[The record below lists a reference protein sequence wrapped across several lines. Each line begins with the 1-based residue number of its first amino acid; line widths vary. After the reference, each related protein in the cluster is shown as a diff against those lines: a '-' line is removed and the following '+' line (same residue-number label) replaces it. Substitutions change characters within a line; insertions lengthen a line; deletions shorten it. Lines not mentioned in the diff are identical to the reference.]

1 VEQLL
6 ELHQKFYLVNK
17 ETFAGNPTF
26 TAAVDKAFRTIV
38 NDTTVNPSANGPE
51 VLARYCD
58 SMLKRSTV
66 KKEMATSA
74 ASGVSSRGSIRRRP
88 ALGDDGDPTETL
100 TRMVRDLSC
109 TWTFLHISRL
119 ILWPFCIQ
127 ITLFKYIDDKDV
139 FQKFYARLLAKRLIH
154 ATSVSEEAEAT
165 MISQLKVHS
174 S

>member
-1 VEQLL
+1 MEQLL

-58 SMLKRSTV
+58 SMLKRSSV

-74 ASGVSSRGSIRRRP
+74 ASGMSRGSIRRRP
-88 ALGDDGDPTETL
+88 AVGDEGDPTETL
-100 TRMVRDLSC
+100 TRMVRNIFVYSD
-109 TWTFLHISRL
+109 
-119 ILWPFCIQ
+119 ILRVC
-127 ITLFKYIDDKDV
+127 LN
-139 FQKFYARLLAKRLIH
+139 
-154 ATSVSEEAEAT
+154 
-165 MISQLKVHS
+165 
-174 S
+174 